1 MFSSIISAVISGV
14 SCIPVKVEADVSNGL
29 PLFSMVGYL
38 SSRVKEAQERVRTAL
53 KNTGFSFP
61 ARRITVNLSPAD
73 IRKEGTG
80 FDLPIAAALLC
91 AFGSLEAEQVRDIC
105 MVGELSLNGEVKG
118 VQGILPIVDT
128 AAKAG
133 CRLCIIPREN
143 LKETEFLD
151 NIPILGVG
159 SLRELLECAGRPDWG
174 AVKNPPKKWEYQEEK
189 PEEDLSAR
197 RITPFPPQ
205 RWQEEGEFR
214 GREKLLWHI
223 RASFF

>member
-105 MVGELSLNGEVKG
+105 MVGIESEWRGKRGTGDFAHCGYCSKGRVPSLHYSPGKFKG
-118 VQGILPIVDT
+118 DRV
-128 AAKAG
+128 
-133 CRLCIIPREN
+133 
-143 LKETEFLD
+143 
-151 NIPILGVG
+151 
-159 SLRELLECAGRPDWG
+159 S
-174 AVKNPPKKWEYQEEK
+174 
-189 PEEDLSAR
+189 
-197 RITPFPPQ
+197 
-205 RWQEEGEFR
+205 
-214 GREKLLWHI
+214 
-223 RASFF
+223 